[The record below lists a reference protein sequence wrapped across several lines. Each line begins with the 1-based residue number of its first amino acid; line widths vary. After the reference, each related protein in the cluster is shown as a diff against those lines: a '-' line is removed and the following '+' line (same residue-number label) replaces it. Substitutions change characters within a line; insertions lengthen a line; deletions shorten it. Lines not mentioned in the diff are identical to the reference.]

1 MRDEIVLETAQQIK
15 ALGHPLRQRILS
27 LVTDAPCTNKQLA
40 TALDTSPPRMH
51 FHVRELLQAG
61 LIEIVS
67 ERPKGGVIEK
77 YYRAVARVIRLS
89 RPAWEFTGD
98 DYLMQSSLE
107 AIQQE
112 FKRASGYYKGQFPEF
127 KFTNEPIRVSQERL
141 DRIKEQLQSLHKEV
155 YEALEDPQRENYPN
169 FVSLTY
175 LLHSLPPVPPEEPGE
190 KE

>member
-15 ALGHPLRQRILS
+15 ALGNPLRQRILG

-40 TALDTSPPRMH
+40 TALDISPPRTH
-51 FHVRELLQAG
+51 FHVRELLEAG
-61 LIEIVS
+61 LIEIVL

-89 RPAWEFTGD
+89 QQARQFSGKD
-98 DYLMQSSLE
+98 QLMQSSLE

-112 FKRASGYYKGQFPEF
+112 FMHASQYFQGELPEF
-127 KFTNEPIRVSQERL
+127 KFTNEPMRISQERL
-141 DRIKEQLQSLHKEV
+141 DRIKTHLQGLTKEV
-155 YEALEDPQRENYPN
+155 YEALEDPQRDHYPH

-175 LLHSLPPVPPEEPGE
+175 LLHSLPPVPVDEAGGQE
-190 KE
+190 